1 MATDNKERGR
11 TLKQPFALIIS
22 DDPQFSQA
30 LLARWQ
36 QERSAPEFTLV
47 HGDLSGEIDAQSCD
61 VAILG
66 GLRAEAANF
75 VLRALEMAGK
85 PVILVCEE
93 SQEEPASQCSVRV
106 VRKRQGWENIVL
118 LVAAEIFRGEELL
131 ARSERSEEA
140 NKELTS
146 EAKLGRY
153 MLAERHALNNA
164 LTSVSGNAELLLLD
178 PQKLPPEA
186 YSQIETIR
194 NMSVRMHEI
203 LQRFSSLEKE
213 LKIMDQQA
221 QKDIAG
227 KRAVAAGGLS

>member
-1 MATDNKERGR
+1 
-11 TLKQPFALIIS
+11 LKQPFALIIS

-47 HGDLSGEIDAQSCD
+47 HGDLSSEIDVHSWD
-61 VAILG
+61 LAIVG
-66 GLRAEAANF
+66 GLRSEAVNC
-75 VLRALEMAGK
+75 VLQALEMAGK

-93 SQEEPASQCSVRV
+93 AADDDPALHRLVRV

-118 LVAAEIFRGEELL
+118 LVAGEIFRGEELL
-131 ARSERSEEA
+131 ARSEETEQA
-140 NKELTS
+140 NKQLTS
-146 EAKLGRY
+146 DAKLGRY

-164 LTSVSGNAELLLLD
+164 LTSVLGNAELLLLD
-178 PQKLPPEA
+178 AQNLPPA
-186 YSQIETIR
+186 TYSQIETIR
-194 NMSVRMHEI
+194 NMAVRMHEI

-221 QKDIAG
+221 QKDVAA
-227 KRAVAAGGLS
+227 KRAIAASGMS